1 MQTDEQTDSD
11 RTTWSPAAPRHIDA
25 APSLSAELEKSAH
38 VRPLALADVAAISEL
53 FQKTFRNPNVPAP
66 QSLTDYLQQLFLEHP
81 RQDPEICSRVYVNA
95 DDRIAGFI
103 GVLPLA
109 MESNGRT
116 LRAAVASSLMVDH
129 PEHNPTA
136 GARLLRSMLQGP
148 QDLTISETANPLSQ
162 RMWERLGG
170 LTVTAYSMEWMR
182 MLRPAAF
189 GVTMA
194 AERVSVAG
202 CLLPL
207 ASPLDWMLARAKHN
221 PFLLTAN
228 QKPFREVAVDEADII
243 AVMPEFLNG
252 YRLRPQWDPLLTRW
266 MLRHAAEKER
276 HGPLRCWLVQ
286 GPGDQTIGGYLYYG
300 RPRSIAFVLH
310 IFVRPSTAD
319 AVVEN
324 LFAHAFA
331 QGFVGLKGRTQP
343 EITDT
348 LLRHRCVLRHAG
360 SMVVHSRQPEL
371 IDVIRCGDAMISGL
385 VAESWTRL
393 IGGDFR

>member
-1 MQTDEQTDSD
+1 
-11 RTTWSPAAPRHIDA
+11 
-25 APSLSAELEKSAH
+25 
-38 VRPLALADVAAISEL
+38 
-53 FQKTFRNPNVPAP
+53 
-66 QSLTDYLQQLFLEHP
+66 
-81 RQDPEICSRVYVNA
+81 
-95 DDRIAGFI
+95 
-103 GVLPLA
+103 
-109 MESNGRT
+109 
-116 LRAAVASSLMVDH
+116 MVDH

-189 GVTMA
+189 GATMA

-207 ASPLDWMLARAKHN
+207 TSPLDWMLARVKHN
-221 PFLLTAN
+221 PFLVTAN
-228 QKPFREVAVDEADII
+228 QTAGARCCCRRGRHHRGNAGVPGRLSLAPAMGSAAD
-243 AVMPEFLNG
+243 ALDAASRSGKGASRPAATSAG
-252 YRLRPQWDPLLTRW
+252 ARLRTVGPSAAIFTTGGRAASPLCCIFS
-266 MLRHAAEKER
+266 
-276 HGPLRCWLVQ
+276 HGR
-286 GPGDQTIGGYLYYG
+286 G
-300 RPRSIAFVLH
+300 
-310 IFVRPSTAD
+310 TAD
-319 AVVEN
+319 AVVES